1 MRERAKLHK
10 GTKKRRIGLAASAA
24 ALSFAALALLFVLA
38 GGVGPAQAAAGAAA
52 EAMPERRPG
61 PSTGLP
67 VPRFVSLKT
76 GKANVRRGPGT
87 DYPIDWVYRKSG
99 MPLEVIA
106 ESNNWRRIRDHEGD
120 GGWIWHTML
129 AGERSV
135 IVDAAESDGGPVPL
149 RGAPNAD
156 AAIVAYAEKGYVARL
171 RSCRAR
177 WCRLDIRGLEGWIA
191 QDQLWGVYAGEE
203 FD

>member
-1 MRERAKLHK
+1 MREQARLHK
-10 GTKKRRIGLAASAA
+10 RGKAWRRGCAVA
-24 ALSFAALALLFVLA
+24 ALPLAALALVFVLA
-38 GGVGPAQAAAGAAA
+38 GGPAPAQAAGAAA

-67 VPRFVSLKT
+67 VPRFVSLKSS
-76 GKANVRRGPGT
+76 KANVRRGPGS
-87 DYPIDWVYRKSG
+87 DFPIDWVYRKSG
-99 MPLEVIA
+99 LPLEVIA
-106 ESNNWRRIRDHEGD
+106 ESNNWRRVRDHEGD

-135 IVDAAESDGGPVPL
+135 IVDAAENDGGPVAL
-149 RGAPNAD
+149 RSAPRGD
-156 AAIVAYAEKGYVARL
+156 AAVVAYAEKGYIARL
-171 RSCRAR
+171 KSCRAR